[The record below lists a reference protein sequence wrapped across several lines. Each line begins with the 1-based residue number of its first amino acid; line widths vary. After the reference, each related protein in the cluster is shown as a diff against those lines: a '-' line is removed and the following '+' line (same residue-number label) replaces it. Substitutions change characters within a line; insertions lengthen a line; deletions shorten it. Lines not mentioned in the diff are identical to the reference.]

1 MAVTG
6 EAEGSAAA
14 TRLSAV
20 TAARARIATR
30 ALLAPLP
37 MAAGVIRKL
46 LACRP
51 RRASSAASRGSET
64 AGVKVLERSDRLD
77 EEAEA
82 ARAGVRTS
90 ESAASAA
97 PPIPPIIPSFLT
109 PFDSRD
115 AADVVRASRL
125 DQQSTGERGESS
137 RSVASFP
144 QPGARGEAPGARQ
157 DRRSGLPTARACL

>member
-30 ALLAPLP
+30 TLLPPLP
-37 MAAGVIRKL
+37 IAAGVIRKL
-46 LACRP
+46 LAWRP

-64 AGVKVLERSDRLD
+64 AGVKVLERSERLD

-82 ARAGVRTS
+82 ASAGVRTS
-90 ESAASAA
+90 DSAASAV
-97 PPIPPIIPSFLT
+97 PPFRRFSQAF
-109 PFDSRD
+109 S
-115 AADVVRASRL
+115 
-125 DQQSTGERGESS
+125 
-137 RSVASFP
+137 
-144 QPGARGEAPGARQ
+144 
-157 DRRSGLPTARACL
+157 RRSTPATAPM